1 MFDFLCPELSAFQS
15 DFTGTEL
22 SFAQIMISNTVS
34 TQAERQVEIEIGQ
47 IHKQRKA
54 DNQFRF
60 SLKSNFILA
69 KSVFLLLF

>member
-34 TQAERQVEIEIGQ
+34 TQAERQVEI
-47 IHKQRKA
+47 HKQQKA

-69 KSVFLLLF
+69 KSVSLLLF